1 MEAYTRV
8 DTDVVTGLRQPLE
21 GVRPGPPRRLVG
33 AHGPRHAPAVSS
45 GARSLVQ
52 GSRSRVVQV
61 PPRSVDRFA
70 AAVDRLTGLGWL
82 DR

>member
-21 GVRPGPPRRLVG
+21 ASALGLRGGSWARTGPGTPLRCLQGFVPSFRARVRASFRCRR
-33 AHGPRHAPAVSS
+33 
-45 GARSLVQ
+45 
-52 GSRSRVVQV
+52 
-61 PPRSVDRFA
+61 RSVDRFA